1 MRPSCTSSISA
12 MGLTV
17 FGANKVTSQE
27 ADIGNLEGQPFMVI
41 SALETHE
48 LCHLFLMLEH
58 TWKTVT

>member
-1 MRPSCTSSISA
+1 